1 MTKPRVTDANVVLRY
16 LLADH
21 PALSKRASE
30 FLSQVRDGN
39 EKALIPEGVIV
50 ECVHVLM
57 KVYGVPRSEVAE
69 MLSGLLRYHGIVNPD
84 REVLLEAL
92 TLFERYR
99 VDIVD
104 AIVFVVAK
112 HYDWPTFSFDKD
124 IRKLEHEADPSR

>member
-1 MTKPRVTDANVVLRY
+1 MKKPHVTDANVVLRY

-21 PALSKRASE
+21 PELSKRATE
-30 FLSQVRDGN
+30 FLRQVRDGD

-57 KVYGVPRSEVAE
+57 KVYGVSRLETAE
-69 MLSGLLRYHGIVNPD
+69 KLSGIMRYRGIVNSD

-92 TLFERYR
+92 ALFARYR

-104 AIVFVVAK
+104 AIVFVVARR
-112 HYDWPTFSFDKD
+112 HDWPTFSFDKD
-124 IRKLEHEADPSR
+124 IRKLEQAADQS

>member
-1 MTKPRVTDANVVLRY
+1 MKKPRVTDANVVLRY

-21 PALSKRASE
+21 PELSKRAAE
-30 FLSQVRDGN
+30 FLGQVRDGE
-39 EKALIPEGVIV
+39 EKALIPAGVIV

-57 KVYGVPRSEVAE
+57 KVYGVSRPEVAE
-69 MLSGLLRYHGIVNPD
+69 KLSGLMRYHGIVNPD

-92 TLFERYR
+92 ALFACHG

-112 HYDWPTFSFDKD
+112 HHDWPTFRFDKD
-124 IRKLEHEADPSR
+124 LRKLERAADLS